1 LDGRKE
7 FSDPITLVIMAL
19 YPNLVI
25 QQIANTLAV
34 RQIVTHAEDEFEL
47 VWTLFGY
54 EDDDEAMQKI
64 RLKQSNLIGPAGLI
78 SMEDGEAVEMVHHSV
93 LQAQNETSYIAMGGG
108 KSESTDHLVTEAAII
123 AFWNTYRETM
133 ELDEGYTIQ
142 S

>member
-1 LDGRKE
+1 
-7 FSDPITLVIMAL
+7 
-19 YPNLVI
+19 
-25 QQIANTLAV
+25 
-34 RQIVTHAEDEFEL
+34 
-47 VWTLFGY
+47 
-54 EDDDEAMQKI
+54 MQKI